1 MERVSTPPRPD
12 WRDKVEG
19 LGFDFHTIDAAPY
32 WDERAYYRFTAAQI
46 DEIDDAAVALHKMC
60 LEAVDYAVKG
70 NFLDLFGLPPGAA
83 ELAAESWRRRDPD
96 VYGRFDLVYDGKGPP
111 KLLEYNGDTPTAL
124 FEAAVVQW
132 HWLQDLHPDAD
143 QFNSIHES
151 LVERWGELSQ
161 RFPGFTSLHLACAMP
176 HAEDEGTVRYLQAT
190 ALEAG
195 LSTKLLG
202 MHEIGWDG
210 EAFVDQDGEPI
221 RFLFKLYPWDWL
233 MKEDFGHHIGPSG
246 IAMIE
251 PAWKM
256 LVASKAILS
265 LLSHKFPDSPYLLPA
280 TFDAADIPKGVKA
293 VKKPLLGREGSNVEV
308 IEDGRVIMRN
318 DGPYGEEGYVYQ
330 AYQALPGFD
339 RNYPVIGAW
348 MVGDKC
354 RGVGIREDDTPIT
367 RNSSRFVPHLF
378 R

>member
-1 MERVSTPPRPD
+1 MERISTPPRAD
-12 WRDKVEG
+12 WRDKVEAI
-19 LGFDFHTIDAAPY
+19 GFDFHTIDAAPY
-32 WDERAYYRFTAAQI
+32 WDERACYSFTAAEI
-46 DEIDDAAVALHKMC
+46 DAIDDAAVELHKMC
-60 LEAVDYAVKG
+60 LAAVDYAVKG
-70 NFLDLFGLPPGAA
+70 NYLGSFGLPPGAA

-111 KLLEYNGDTPTAL
+111 KLLEYNADTPTSL

-143 QFNSIHES
+143 QFNSIHEG

-161 RFPGFTSLHLACAMP
+161 QFPGFTSLHLACAMP

-195 LSTKLLG
+195 LSTKVLG
-202 MHEIGWDG
+202 MHEIGWNGQD
-210 EAFVDQDGEPI
+210 FVDVEGEPI

-233 MKEDFGHHIGPSG
+233 LKEDFGGHIGPSG
-246 IAMIE
+246 VAMIE

-265 LLSHKFPDSPYLLPA
+265 LLSHLYPDSPYLLPA
-280 TFDAADIPKGVKA
+280 TFDPADIPKGAKA

-308 IEDGRVIMRN
+308 IEDGRVLLGN
-318 DGPYGEEGYVYQ
+318 DGPYGEEGFIYQ
-330 AYQALPGFD
+330 AFQPLPDFQN
-339 RNYPVIGAW
+339 NYPVIGAW

-354 RGVGIREDDTPIT
+354 RGIGIREDDTPIT